1 MKHIVWKCP
10 NCSAVLTPCLEQKPY
25 VLRCEHNH
33 SFDIAAAGYTHL
45 LVANQK
51 NSKNPGDDK
60 AMVAARADFLRKGYY
75 EPLQQT
81 LAEAAVEA
89 TAQAYAP
96 YSKFN
101 VGAAVLFD
109 DGVIVKGANQE
120 NAAYPSG
127 LCAERTALFYA
138 SASRPDKAMTAI
150 AIAASQN
157 GELLETPVTPCGACR
172 QVMAQYQLKG
182 GKPMA
187 VILVGGSKIWKFEKV
202 DDLLPLIFD
211 SI

>member
-1 MKHIVWKCP
+1 MTSKEIKIAYQEFD
-10 NCSAVLTPCLEQKPY
+10 SIDELEAKD
-25 VLRCEHNH
+25 RE
-33 SFDIAAAGYTHL
+33 
-45 LVANQK
+45 
-51 NSKNPGDDK
+51 
-60 AMVAARADFLRKGYY
+60 
-75 EPLQQT
+75 
-81 LAEAAVEA
+81 LAQAAVEA

-101 VGAAVLFD
+101 VGAAVLFE

-138 SASRPDKAMTAI
+138 SASRPDKAMVAI
-150 AIAASQN
+150 AIAAGQN
-157 GELLETPVTPCGACR
+157 GQLCEMPATPCGACR
-172 QVMAQYQLKG
+172 QVMAQYQLKSG
-182 GKPMA
+182 LPMR
-187 VILVGGSKIWKFEKV
+187 VLLVGAHKIWSFEKV